1 MYTHYYPTYIKIQR
15 RNIVTSLYFI
25 IQALGTVLNAGIA
38 LIPMSVLT
46 AFFVYVG
53 LMTLA
58 TISSSFS
65 IEKRNSAAMKNQRS
79 LQKTS

>member
-1 MYTHYYPTYIKIQR
+1 MYTHYCPTYIKIQR

-58 TISSSFS
+58 TIFFIILNRKAKFS
-65 IEKRNSAAMKNQRS
+65 CYEEPEV
-79 LQKTS
+79 TSEN